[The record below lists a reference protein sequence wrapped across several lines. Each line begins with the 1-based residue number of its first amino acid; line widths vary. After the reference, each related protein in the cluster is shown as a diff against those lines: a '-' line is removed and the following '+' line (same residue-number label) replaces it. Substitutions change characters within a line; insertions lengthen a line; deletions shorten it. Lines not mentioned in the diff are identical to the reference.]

1 MQLGT
6 FSISLNVKDIAKS
19 KAFYEALGFSVVE
32 GDQSQGWLVMKNG
45 DANIGIFQGMIEKNT
60 ITFNPGWDN
69 NGKNLDDF
77 EDVREIQKSL
87 KTAGIAFVREA
98 GEGKEPDYFIIA
110 DPDGNPI
117 LFDQHVPSKK

>member
-19 KAFYEALGFSVVE
+19 RAFYEALGFSVVE

-45 DANIGIFQGMIEKNT
+45 DANIGIFQGVIEKNT

-77 EDVREIQKSL
+77 ADVREIQKSL
-87 KTAGIAFVREA
+87 KTAGIPFVREA
-98 GEGKEPDYFIIA
+98 GEGNEPDYFIIA